1 MTGDSFCVCKWDCF
15 GDMIRGREALEWN
28 HVDYDND
35 DDEEEE
41 EESSDNDEEEEEHLA
56 LADSLLPIPDYTP
69 STQLLPSPTPPSL
82 LSPLSSPLPLIPS
95 PPLLLPLPTRRDAIL
110 EADMPPWKRTCFT
123 ALSHRFEIGESSAA
137 AAARQIEHA
146 LTRSVDYG
154 FIDTLDAS
162 NLTTEQRV
170 DSTPPYRRAL
180 QRDVNVLQRQRIDD
194 GDRLTRHIQHE
205 HDRSS
210 GNANSHDSGVPERTE
225 AHYCL
230 TQWFEKMESVFHISN
245 CIVAC
250 QIKFATCTML
260 GSELTWWNSHVKTV
274 GHDAAYGMTWKT
286 LMKMMTD
293 NYCPRGEIK
302 KLEIEIWNLEV
313 KGTDVVDKYVG
324 GRPDMIQGSVMASK
338 PKTIQEAIK
347 IANDLIDQKVPT
359 FSDKQEE
366 NKRKLDDNN
375 SRNNNA

>member
-69 STQLLPSPTPPSL
+69 STQLLPSPTPPSPFL
-82 LSPLSSPLPLIPS
+82 PLSSPLPLIPS
-95 PPLLLPLPTRRDAIL
+95 PPLALPSPNHIGAIP
-110 EADMPPWKRTCFT
+110 EADMPPWKRIYFT
-123 ALSHRFEIGESSAA
+123 APSHRFEIGESLAA
-137 AAARQIEHA
+137 TAARQTVTA
-146 LTRSVDYG
+146 LARGVDYG

-205 HDRSS
+205 HDRFRELAHIREAGRQDGPSDAGSS
-210 GNANSHDSGVPERTE
+210 
-225 AHYCL
+225 CL

-302 KLEIEIWNLEV
+302 KLEIEI
-313 KGTDVVDKYVG
+313 
-324 GRPDMIQGSVMASK
+324 
-338 PKTIQEAIK
+338 
-347 IANDLIDQKVPT
+347 
-359 FSDKQEE
+359 
-366 NKRKLDDNN
+366 
-375 SRNNNA
+375 